1 LSKVYFVFKQE
12 RNLRGFKNLAG
23 LSSIR
28 YLVSTQRVETRLNS
42 LLGVTMFFNRFNR
55 LLTVTALLTVSMI
68 SQAETTVVAVAA
80 NFTKP
85 MTEIAELFEQKTGH
99 SASLSFGASGKFVA
113 QIENAAPF
121 EVFLAA
127 DDKTTA
133 KVLQDG
139 FAVANTD
146 FTYAIGKLVLWS
158 ATAGLV
164 DDKGNVL
171 GKGGFKHIA
180 LADPKLAPYGAAALD
195 VLKTKNL
202 LDKLQPLF
210 VLGENINQTYQFV
223 STTNAELGFVA
234 LSQVIDPEQGKIVNG
249 SAWQVPE
256 NLYTPIKQ
264 NAVLLKKGESNP
276 AAPALIEFLKSPEAK
291 AIISKYGYGLSN

>member
-1 LSKVYFVFKQE
+1 MF
-12 RNLRGFKNLAG
+12 
-23 LSSIR
+23 
-28 YLVSTQRVETRLNS
+28 LNKYI
-42 LLGVTMFFNRFNR
+42 R
-55 LLTVTALLTVSMI
+55 LLTVTALLTVSTI
-68 SQAETTVVAVAA
+68 SQAETTIVAVAA

-85 MTEIAELFEQKTGH
+85 MTEIAAAFEKKTGH
-99 SASLSFGASGKFVA
+99 SANLSFGASGKFVA

-139 FAVANTD
+139 FAVANSD

-158 ATAGLV
+158 ATANLV
-164 DDKGNVL
+164 DDKGEILN
-171 GKGGFKHIA
+171 KGGFKHIA
-180 LADPKLAPYGAAALD
+180 LADPKLAPYGAAAIE
-195 VLKTKNL
+195 VLKTKSL

-223 STTNAELGFVA
+223 STANAELGFVA
-234 LSQVIDPEQGKIVNG
+234 LSQVINPEKGKIEKG

-264 NAVLLKKGESNP
+264 NAVLLKKSEGNP
-276 AAPALIEFLKSPEAK
+276 AAPALMEFLKSPEAK

>member
-1 LSKVYFVFKQE
+1 
-12 RNLRGFKNLAG
+12 
-23 LSSIR
+23 
-28 YLVSTQRVETRLNS
+28 
-42 LLGVTMFFNRFNR
+42 MFFNKFIQ
-55 LLTVTALLTVSMI
+55 LLSVIALLTASVI
-68 SQAETTVVAVAA
+68 SKAENTLVAVAA

-85 MTEIAELFEQKTGH
+85 MTEIAAAFEKTTGH
-99 SASLSFGASGKFVA
+99 SAKLSFGASGKFVA

-158 ATAGLV
+158 ATADLV
-164 DDKGNVL
+164 DEQGEVLAKGD
-171 GKGGFKHIA
+171 FKHIA
-180 LADPKLAPYGAAALD
+180 LADPKLAPYGAAAIE

-223 STTNAELGFVA
+223 STANAELGFVA
-234 LSQVIDPEQGKIVNG
+234 LAQVIDPEQGKIVNG

-264 NAVLLKKGESNP
+264 NAVLLKKGEGNP
-276 AAPALIEFLKSPEAK
+276 AAPALLEFLKSPEAK
-291 AIISKYGYGLSN
+291 AIISKYGYGLAN